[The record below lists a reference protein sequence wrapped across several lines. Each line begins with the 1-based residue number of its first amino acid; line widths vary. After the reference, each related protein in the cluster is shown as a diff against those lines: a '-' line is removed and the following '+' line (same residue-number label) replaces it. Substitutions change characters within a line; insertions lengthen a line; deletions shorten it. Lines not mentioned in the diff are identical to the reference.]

1 MKKTQFTLTLLLI
14 TGFVFS
20 AMAQNSG
27 SRGEE
32 ILIKKGDKCLAV
44 MEKAALGMS
53 VKGVALIAFIPGDTA
68 ISWTSKMQVVGALKN
83 ASANYLAIAYSKAA
97 EMADTYLDSG
107 SGSREILHGEFGYM
121 GGTIKKV
128 DSGYILAVFSG
139 ASGEQDLEIANAG
152 LEWLLGYY

>member
-1 MKKTQFTLTLLLI
+1 MKKMQFIITLLLI
-14 TGFVFS
+14 SGLLFS
-20 AMAQNSG
+20 TQARNSG
-27 SRGEE
+27 KNGEN
-32 ILIKKGDKCLAV
+32 ILIKNGDKCLTV
-44 MEKAALGMS
+44 MQEAALEMS

-68 ISWTSKMQVVGALKN
+68 LSWTSKMQVVGAIKN

-121 GGTIKKV
+121 GGVIKKV
-128 DSGYILAVFSG
+128 DSGFILAVFSG

-152 LEWLLGYY
+152 LEWLSGYY